1 MSLHWFGFFNVIRI
15 WLLTKKYEIDP
26 HVLSLT
32 SPLKVK
38 NNSMQNRPQFAPH
51 KTIDQDLIYK
61 VVPDVK
67 RE

>member
-1 MSLHWFGFFNVIRI
+1 MILHSFGFFNVIRI

-32 SPLKVK
+32 SPPKVK
-38 NNSMQNRPQFAPH
+38 NNSMQNRPQFAPQI
-51 KTIDQDLIYK
+51 TNQDLVYK